1 MAVTKAPASKAK
13 TPAVKKPATKSAV
26 KAVKKVTAAKKST
39 KAPKAKTLN
48 TQVPVKE
55 NIDMVQNVLSIKAH
69 NEEVKKAKE
78 IKKATKAPT
87 KVAPKANVVAPT
99 KSVAE
104 RSKSKIV
111 KEKAQKT
118 AVKKFTLEKETAKA
132 EPKACCCCC
141 SGVKGGVIGAW
152 ARAYKN
158 IFNFKGRTS
167 RYEYWAYALANMF
180 FSFFI
185 GAGLNIISEST
196 IVKTGQPCAWC
207 EGFSSFMMFVWFLIA
222 LSLTVRRLHDCGYA
236 AWKGFFRPTV
246 IWCIVLML
254 LSIASTYAQLET
266 TDINAK
272 GLSIVAM
279 TIGAVAIVA
288 FVAVIYYVCKTCI
301 VSGFY
306 EEEKAD
312 NTYGAPMYNDACYK
326 RYGIRYA
333 GLVITLLI
341 IVVMIYIAYM
351 TAIAVNILE
360 HASF

>member
-1 MAVTKAPASKAK
+1 MAVKKAPASKAK
-13 TPAVKKPATKSAV
+13 TPAVKKPATKPAV
-26 KAVKKVTAAKKST
+26 KAVKKVAAAKKST

-69 NEEVKKAKE
+69 NDELKKAKE
-78 IKKATKAPT
+78 TKKATKAPA
-87 KVAPKANVVAPT
+87 KVAPKATVVAPT

-111 KEKAQKT
+111 KENAQKT
-118 AVKKFTLEKETAKA
+118 AVKKFTLEKETVKN

-141 SGVKGGVIGAW
+141 SGVKTGLLGAW

-180 FSFFI
+180 FAFFVS
-185 GAGLNIISEST
+185 AGLNIISEDT
-196 IVKTGQPCAWC
+196 VVKTGQPCQWC
-207 EGFSSFMMFVWFLIA
+207 EGVSSLIMFVWFLIA
-222 LSLTVRRLHDCGYA
+222 ISLTVRRLHDCGYA
-236 AWKGFFRPTV
+236 AWKGFFRPTIV
-246 IWCIVLML
+246 WCVVLML
-254 LSIASTYAQLET
+254 LSISSTYLHLD
-266 TDINAK
+266 TDNISANS
-272 GLSIVAM
+272 LSFASA
-279 TIGAVAIVA
+279 TIGILALISFVAI
-288 FVAVIYYVCKTCI
+288 IYYMCKTCI

-312 NTYGAPMYNDACYK
+312 NAYGAPMYNDACYK

-333 GLVITLLI
+333 CLMITVFI
-341 IVVMIYIAYM
+341 IVALIYIIYM
-351 TAIAVNILE
+351 ASIAVSILGVAE
-360 HASF
+360 